1 MAIANETISIRPFVE
16 QDIQDYFE
24 IMSNEDVFEYE
35 LTYALNYDQ
44 TWHDLNNMMA
54 AYRQEAPSI
63 ITWGVEYR
71 AFQKIIGYFNLTYID
86 PEQRVAMIGFAFN
99 PTFWRK
105 GLAYQTIELFLNYFF
120 SRQGIRVFCA
130 TMGENQRTIQ
140 LMEKLGFRREGVLRK
155 SLWAKGQLRD
165 EIYFGIMKEEWLIA

>member
-1 MAIANETISIRPFVE
+1 MSIVNDNIIIRPFNP

-24 IMSNEDVFEYE
+24 IMSNEEAFEYE
-35 LTYALNYDQ
+35 LNYALNYDQ
-44 TWHDLNNMMA
+44 TLHDLNNIMA

-71 AFQKIIGYFNLTYID
+71 TFKKIIGYFNITYID
-86 PEQRVAMIGFAFN
+86 PEQSVAMIGFAFN

-105 GLAYQTIELFLNYFF
+105 GLAYQTIELFVNHFF
-120 SRQGIRVFCA
+120 SQQGVRVFCS
-130 TMGENQRTIQ
+130 TMGENEKTIK

-155 SLWAKGQLRD
+155 SLWAKGKLRD
-165 EIYFGIMKEEWLIA
+165 EIYFGIMKEEWSKH